1 MIRSSYALCAV
12 SALSLAFGCSQEQTA
27 AHSGAVSETPV
38 FYERFALGD
47 PTTDQA
53 AGAPGAHSTL
63 IGTLTDDADVRD
75 EDFRTNIA
83 AKALGAGAAL
93 YAVFNQ
99 CYSGGFLDDLA
110 RLGGTQSVMS
120 AARHTETASY
130 GYEAP
135 SGVDLDST
143 DTFIRAMGDGTKSAE
158 HVAREA
164 VALNPF
170 GPNPNAPRIDEEEG
184 SEHAQYLSMNGGD
197 HLRLKDMA
205 AGGIAVLWAGQP
217 AARDGAQMAS
227 MIERLVAMGYQRS
240 HVYMLYAGGE
250 ADAEHPVVSMHMQR
264 EDDSVNLMAATRANL
279 AMVFNQAFA
288 KEVTAPTSVFLY
300 VGDHGGLNEAS
311 EAKKGFP
318 GHDPLVTPELKR

>member
-1 MIRSSYALCAV
+1 
-12 SALSLAFGCSQEQTA
+12 
-27 AHSGAVSETPV
+27 
-38 FYERFALGD
+38 
-47 PTTDQA
+47 
-53 AGAPGAHSTL
+53 
-63 IGTLTDDADVRD
+63 VRD
-75 EDFRTNIA
+75 DDFRDNIA
-83 AKALGAGAAL
+83 AKAIGAGAAF
-93 YAVFNQ
+93 YGVFNQ

-110 RLGGTQSVMS
+110 RLGGTQTVMS

-143 DTFIRAMGDGTKSAE
+143 DTFIRAMGDGTTSAE
-158 HVAREA
+158 QVAREA

-170 GPNPNAPRIDEEEG
+170 GPNPNAARIGEEEG

-217 AARDGAQMAS
+217 AARDGSQMAQ

-240 HVYMLYAGGE
+240 SVYMLYAGGE
-250 ADAEHPVVSMHMQR
+250 ADTRHPIVRMHMQR
-264 EDDSVNLMAATRANL
+264 EGDSVNLMAATRANL

-288 KEVTAPTSVFLY
+288 GNSQKGAVPTSVFLY
-300 VGDHGGLNEAS
+300 VGDHGGLDEAS
-311 EAKKGFP
+311 VAKKGFP